1 MSPRRD
7 KNQGMYPGGKGRHVA
22 TTDTFLL
29 GLLMGRVK
37 PRLWGRV
44 RSGRV
49 RSVPVWSGRVGSG
62 RVGSGTW
69 ASHG

>member
-49 RSVPVWSGRVGSG
+49 GYLGEPWV
-62 RVGSGTW
+62 
-69 ASHG
+69 SHGVVS